1 VSDAFIPEADGLD
14 QRREVTWRPD
24 SDDAPESALPYG
36 RRLPR
41 EASEADVLD
50 QDQSVY
56 SDDEE

>member
-14 QRREVTWRPD
+14 QRREVTRRPD
-24 SDDAPESALPYG
+24 SDDALESPLQYRHHLPT
-36 RRLPR
+36 